1 MAAHP
6 GVCSDPLRTL
16 VDAQQP
22 EITMFNQRLFKSRRV
37 LFALALTCGTVLAIV
52 AGVAISAQDKYTL
65 RVPNGLPFADFRGY
79 EDWQV
84 VAVSQT
90 ESLLKVM
97 VANPIMIKAYR
108 AGIPGNGQP
117 FPDGSKIAKIEW
129 KPKVNSESPFWVR
142 VPESLQDV
150 FLIEKDSKKYPD
162 TKGWA
167 YAVFDY
173 DPATSTYAPDKTGT
187 ITCGFACHTAVAQKD
202 YIFTG
207 YGTR

>member
-1 MAAHP
+1 M
-6 GVCSDPLRTL
+6 VT
-16 VDAQQP
+16 
-22 EITMFNQRLFKSRRV
+22 QRFLHSRRTRYALV
-37 LFALALTCGTVLAIV
+37 LGFGAVVALV
-52 AGVAISAQDKYTL
+52 AGIALSAQDKYTL
-65 RVPNGLPFADFRGY
+65 QLPNGIPFSQFRGY

-90 ESLLKVM
+90 EGLLKVM
-97 VANPIMIKAYR
+97 VANPTMIKAYR

-117 FPDGSKIAKIEW
+117 FPEGSKIAKIEW

-142 VPESLQDV
+142 VPDTLQDV
-150 FLIEKDSKKYPD
+150 FLIEKDSKKYPA
-162 TKGWA
+162 TQGWA

-173 DPATSTYAPDKTGT
+173 DPKSSTYAPDKTGT
-187 ITCGFACHTAVAQKD
+187 INCGFACHTAVAKKD

>member
-1 MAAHP
+1 MF
-6 GVCSDPLRTL
+6 DLRL
-16 VDAQQP
+16 
-22 EITMFNQRLFKSRRV
+22 LHSRRAQ
-37 LFALALTCGTVLAIV
+37 FALVLVVGTVIALITGAAV
-52 AGVAISAQDKYTL
+52 SSQDKYTL
-65 RVPNGLPFADFRGY
+65 KVPNGLALSDFRGY

-90 ESLLKVM
+90 ETLLKVM
-97 VANPIMIKAYR
+97 VANPTMIKAYR

-129 KPKVNSESPFWVR
+129 KAKVNGESPFWVR
-142 VPESLQDV
+142 VPDVLQDV
-150 FLIEKDSKKYPD
+150 FLIEKDVKKHPA

-173 DPATSTYAPDKTGT
+173 DAPSNSYAPDKTGT
-187 ITCGFACHTAVAQKD
+187 VTCGFACHTAVAKKD

>member
-1 MAAHP
+1 
-6 GVCSDPLRTL
+6 
-16 VDAQQP
+16 
-22 EITMFNQRLFKSRRV
+22 MFNRRLLKSRRARY
-37 LFALALTCGTVLAIV
+37 ALILACGTVVAFLA
-52 AGVAISAQDKYTL
+52 GFAISAQDKYTL
-65 RVPNGLPFADFRGY
+65 QVPSGLPFADFRGY

-97 VANPIMIKAYR
+97 VANPTMIRAYR

-129 KPKVNSESPFWVR
+129 RPKVNSESPFWVR
-142 VPESLQDV
+142 VPDTLQDV
-150 FLIEKDSKKYPD
+150 FLIEKDSSKYPA

-173 DPATSTYAPDKTGT
+173 DTATASYAPDKTGT
-187 ITCGFACHTAVAQKD
+187 VNCGFACHTAVARKD

-207 YGTR
+207 YPTR